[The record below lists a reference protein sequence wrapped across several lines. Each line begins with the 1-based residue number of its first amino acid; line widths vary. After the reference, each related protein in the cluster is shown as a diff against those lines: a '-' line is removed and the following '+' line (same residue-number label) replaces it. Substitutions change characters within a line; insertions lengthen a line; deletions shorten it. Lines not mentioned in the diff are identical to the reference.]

1 MSHIFEILREAQR
14 ERALLDRAIAST
26 ATNSRNFEVLRLAQ
40 KDARLFE
47 AAEPRAALPIEPA
60 PPRIAEFSR
69 DETFRLVQRV
79 FLSAGA
85 AAPRAVVFCSI
96 DEGSRRNWICARV
109 AELLSSHTR
118 RSVCI
123 VDANL
128 GCPGLHDYFKVR
140 NRRGL
145 AEAISEPGTAKD
157 FTQALGTGCL
167 SLMSAGVLPP
177 GVDCNAVLASGR
189 LRARISEIRASFDYV
204 VVDAPPAAAS
214 SVTGNL
220 AGLADGVIL
229 IVEPSFT
236 PRQAACD
243 AKLDIEA
250 AGGRV
255 LGVVFDR
262 RGLALPVGTG
272 QPEKSSKPAPNS

>member
-1 MSHIFEILREAQR
+1 
-14 ERALLDRAIAST
+14 
-26 ATNSRNFEVLRLAQ
+26 
-40 KDARLFE
+40 
-47 AAEPRAALPIEPA
+47 
-60 PPRIAEFSR
+60 
-69 DETFRLVQRV
+69 
-79 FLSAGA
+79 
-85 AAPRAVVFCSI
+85 
-96 DEGSRRNWICARV
+96 
-109 AELLSSHTR
+109 
-118 RSVCI
+118 
-123 VDANL
+123 
-128 GCPGLHDYFKVR
+128 
-140 NRRGL
+140 
-145 AEAISEPGTAKD
+145 
-157 FTQALGTGCL
+157 
-167 SLMSAGVLPP
+167 VLPP
-177 GVDCNAVLASGR
+177 RVDYNAVLASGR